1 MGRPPGSPPAHIR
14 EKDAPEELS
23 LMHPGG
29 APSSEAG
36 SLKVLAAGPV
46 LADRRSAL
54 WAIYLAFPPSHPISN
69 VFLGRVG
76 GFRL

>member
-1 MGRPPGSPPAHIR
+1 
-14 EKDAPEELS
+14 
-23 LMHPGG
+23 MHPGG

-54 WAIYLAFPPSHPISN
+54 WAIYLASRRSAQSFLCCSSVKLPI
-69 VFLGRVG
+69 
-76 GFRL
+76 RLSLVVS